1 MTQKQAKEMVSNLQ
15 NWIDSGE
22 QPLDIVFPWQKPNAK
37 RKTREELVED
47 AEWLI
52 RFLKRNHIKEGE

>member
-22 QPLDIVFPWQKPNAK
+22 QPLDIVFPWRK
-37 RKTREELVED
+37 RGHKNKTREELVED

-52 RFLKRNHIKEGE
+52 GFLKRNHIKEGE